1 VEAMV
6 MPCRLELVL
15 LVMLAAELAK
25 FFAEM

>member
-1 VEAMV
+1 V